1 MKDILKN
8 IFIGIALLG
17 LLWASLAIIVLAL
30 FAFIIGNVAGGIVSI
45 IVILGIWSLVAIL
58 IDNNEEN

>member
-17 LLWASLAIIVLAL
+17 ILWSSLAIIVLAL
-30 FAFIIGNVAGGIVSI
+30 FAFIMGNVAGGIVSMT
-45 IVILGIWSLVAIL
+45 VILGIWSLVAIL
-58 IDNNEEN
+58 IDTNKRS

>member
-8 IFIGIALLG
+8 ISIGIALLG
-17 LLWASLAIIVLAL
+17 ILWSSLAIIVLAL

-45 IVILGIWSLVAIL
+45 IVI
-58 IDNNEEN
+58 

>member
-17 LLWASLAIIVLAL
+17 ILWSSLAIIVLAL
-30 FAFIIGNVAGGIVSI
+30 FAFIMGNVAGGIVSMT
-45 IVILGIWSLVAIL
+45 VILGIWSLVAIL
-58 IDNNEEN
+58 IDNNKEN

>member
-17 LLWASLAIIVLAL
+17 VLWSSLAIIVLAL
-30 FAFIIGNVAGGIVSI
+30 FAFIMGNIAGGIVSM
-45 IVILGIWSLVAIL
+45 ILIFSIWILVAI
-58 IDNNEEN
+58 IADNKEEN

>member
-17 LLWASLAIIVLAL
+17 ILWSSLGIIVLAL
-30 FAFIIGNVAGGIVSI
+30 FAFIMGNVAGGIVSI

-58 IDNNEEN
+58 IDNNKEN

>member
-17 LLWASLAIIVLAL
+17 LLWASLAIVALAL
-30 FAFIIGNVAGGIVSI
+30 FAFIMGNIVGGIVSI
-45 IVILGIWSLVAIL
+45 ILIFSIWILVAIL
-58 IDNNEEN
+58 VDKDKND